1 MCLHVHAYTCMSECV
16 HHVCCWMLCCV
27 CVAQEVQKM
36 DIKFLEQELQ
46 MVASCPAWVLKPKS
60 GPLEEQDVLLTA
72 SPSLQ
77 F

>member
-1 MCLHVHAYTCMSECV
+1 MYAAGCCV
-16 HHVCCWMLCCV
+16 VCV
-27 CVAQEVQKM
+27 CVAQEVHKM

-46 MVASCPAWVLKPKS
+46 MVASCPAWVLEPES
-60 GPLEEQDVLLTA
+60 GPLEEQKVLLTA